1 MVMIMIIKMMII
13 IVIIKMITMIPDV
26 KMVLV
31 FVALSIL
38 ELLRLRERQ

>member
-1 MVMIMIIKMMII
+1 MIMIIKMMII
-13 IVIIKMITMIPDV
+13 IVITKMIIMIPDV

-38 ELLRLRERQ
+38 EPLRLKERQ